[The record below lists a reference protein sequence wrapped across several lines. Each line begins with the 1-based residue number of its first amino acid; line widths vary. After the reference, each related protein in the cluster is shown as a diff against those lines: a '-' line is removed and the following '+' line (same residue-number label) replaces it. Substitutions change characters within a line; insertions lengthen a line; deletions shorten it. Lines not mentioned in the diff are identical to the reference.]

1 MGQEAMIDENGAETP
16 EVVNVDTDTTE
27 PEASTEQATEATEK
41 DVEGIEAAPMVKS
54 ERPPEIIMER
64 EHLNALWDVAGKL
77 ADTDFVP
84 ERFRGKR
91 EQCFAAILQ
100 GRALGLDVMT
110 SLREVWMSPQGS
122 PELSA
127 EVQAGLV
134 RKRGHRIEGTSDGT
148 KAKLTGTRKDTGEE
162 MTITFTLDDAVAQG
176 LVELKDGKP
185 YARSKS
191 GKPLPWERHTE
202 AMLWHRAT
210 TTLVRRLFPDV
221 LIGDTP

>member
-1 MGQEAMIDENGAETP
+1 MTQEAMINESHEDHPESP
-16 EVVNVDTDTTE
+16 EVEVVDTETTE
-27 PEASTEQATEATEK
+27 PETEAQRPE
-41 DVEGIEAAPMVKS
+41 VVPMVQS
-54 ERPPEIIMER
+54 QRPPEIIAER
-64 EHLNALWDVAGKL
+64 ERLNALWDVAGKL

-110 SLREVWMSPQGS
+110 SLREVWISPQGS

-134 RKRGHRIEGTSDGT
+134 RKAGHRVEGKSDKT
-148 KAKLTGTRKDTGEE
+148 KAELTGIRADTGEE
-162 MTITFTLDDAVAQG
+162 MKIIFTLEDAVGQG
-176 LVELKDGKP
+176 LVEIKDGKP
-185 YARSKS
+185 YARSQK

-221 LIGDTP
+221 LIGEVE